1 MVDQFQRRLV
11 ELNMDSAEELQSYI
25 HKLSMNLELN
35 RQRSLLQEAL
45 DNRAEVGVCK
55 WKGARERIFA
65 FEKNS
70 FRGPPD
76 DHGG

>member
-35 RQRSLLQEAL
+35 RQRNLLQEAL
-45 DNRAEVGVCK
+45 DNRAEVGV
-55 WKGARERIFA
+55 WWEEIEF
-65 FEKNS
+65 
-70 FRGPPD
+70 
-76 DHGG
+76 